1 MAAAGTGGVA
11 ATWGTT
17 GDGLAGITGF
27 GVGAVE
33 PVVEPRSDILK
44 LESVFQR
51 KNEIENEYPSVEW
64 TDAAELKKLDAAL
77 VSGWELNMDIVDWG
91 TTG

>member
-44 LESVFQR
+44 LEMSISKR
-51 KNEIENEYPSVEW
+51 ETN
-64 TDAAELKKLDAAL
+64 
-77 VSGWELNMDIVDWG
+77 
-91 TTG
+91 